1 MAIRI
6 AAIAI
11 GALLLGNSCGPTA
24 PAPRTPDPLAGT
36 YVLRGGGGALD
47 AVTALA
53 SAFSTIHPSVQFQG
67 FEDVG
72 SDAAVKL
79 TASGEADLG
88 FISRELR
95 PGEVSQVLTVSIGRS
110 GTALAVNASN
120 LLQGLTKDQVAQI
133 YTGAITDW
141 NDVGGN
147 AGRIRPF
154 LRESGSAV
162 RSTFEAY
169 FFGGTK
175 PVYGKIV
182 ADVNDA
188 NETLKAISSFNGA
201 VGMLS
206 MTAQVYGAQGIRLLA
221 IDGISATRANV
232 ANGTYRVLRPLYL
245 VYNPDPSKV
254 KPAMKEFLDFVRGP
268 AGRDVLAGL

>member
-6 AAIAI
+6 AAIAL
-11 GALLLGNSCGPTA
+11 GALLLGSSCGPAA

-36 YVLRGGGGALD
+36 YILRGGGGALD
-47 AVTALA
+47 TVKALT
-53 SAFSTIHPSVQFQG
+53 SAFSAVHPGVNFQG

-95 PGEVSQVLTVSIGRS
+95 PSEVVQVLTVSIGRS

-120 LLQGLTKDQVAQI
+120 LLQGLTKDQVSQI

-154 LRESGSAV
+154 LREPGSAV
-162 RSTFEAY
+162 RSTFEGY
-169 FFGGTK
+169 FFGGMK
-175 PVYGKIV
+175 PVYGKSV
-182 ADVNDA
+182 ADVSDA
-188 NETLKAISSFNGA
+188 NGTLNAISSFNGA
-201 VGMLS
+201 IGMLS
-206 MTAQVYGAQGIRLLA
+206 MTAQAYGEPGIRLLA

-232 ANGTYRVLRPLYL
+232 ANGTYKVLRPLYL
-245 VYNPDPSKV
+245 TYNPDPARV
-254 KPAMKEFLDFVRGP
+254 KPAMKEFLDFVRSP
-268 AGRDVLAGL
+268 AGREVLAGL

>member
-1 MAIRI
+1 VAIRI
-6 AAIAI
+6 AAIAL
-11 GALLLGNSCGPTA
+11 GALLFGSSCGPTA
-24 PAPRTPDPLAGT
+24 PAPRTPDPIAGT

-47 AVTALA
+47 AVKALA
-53 SAFSTIHPSVQFQG
+53 SAFSALHPSVQFQG

-79 TASGEADLG
+79 TAPGDADLG

-95 PGEVSQVLTVSIGRS
+95 PAEVGQVLTVPIGRS
-110 GTALAVNASN
+110 GTGLAVNASN

-141 NDVGGN
+141 NEVGGN
-147 AGRIRPF
+147 AGAIRPF
-154 LRESGSAV
+154 LREPGSAV
-162 RSTFEAY
+162 RTTFENY

-175 PVYGKIV
+175 PTYARSV
-182 ADVNDA
+182 AAVNDA
-188 NETLKAISSFNGA
+188 NETLRAVSSFNGA
-201 VGMLS
+201 VGVLS
-206 MTAQVYGAQGIRLLA
+206 LSAQAYGAQGIRLLA

-245 VYNPDPSKV
+245 TYNPDPTMV
-254 KPAMKEFLDFVRGP
+254 KPAMKEFLDFVRSP
-268 AGRDVLAGL
+268 AGREVLSGL